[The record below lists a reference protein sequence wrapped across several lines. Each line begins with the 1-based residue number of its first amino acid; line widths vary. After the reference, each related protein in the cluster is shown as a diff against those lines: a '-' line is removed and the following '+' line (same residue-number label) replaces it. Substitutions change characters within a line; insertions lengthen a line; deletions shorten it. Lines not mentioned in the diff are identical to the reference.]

1 MEALGIIKH
10 IGMTFAI
17 AGSTFAM
24 VFYYAAMWDGK
35 ISEDESHFM
44 HIVYF
49 ILRIGML
56 ILIPWELLV
65 MGYNLVVHNAVYYT
79 EAVHWF
85 RIFLLGIIMMNALLM
100 TKHKMPMWLGPAL
113 AGGSWY
119 YYYFVSITQRSFAIS
134 SLFLYYIIFVVVL
147 AILLH
152 ILKKTLI
159 DNKLP
164 HA

>member
-10 IGMTFAI
+10 IGTTFAI

-35 ISEDESHFM
+35 ISDDEKHFM

-49 ILRIGML
+49 VLRIGMI
-56 ILIPWELLV
+56 ILIPWEILV
-65 MGYNLVVHNAVYYT
+65 MLWTIIADIPVYYENAVN
-79 EAVHWF
+79 WF
-85 RIFLLGIIMMNALLM
+85 RVFLLGVIVFNALMM

-119 YYYFVSITQRSFAIS
+119 YYFFISITPRSFSVS
-134 SLFLYYIIFVVVL
+134 SLFLYYVIFI
-147 AILLH
+147 AILAFALH
-152 ILKKTLI
+152 LLKRKIIEKKPLF
-159 DNKLP
+159 
-164 HA
+164 